1 MKKISYKVVLVIWL
15 AIGIS
20 VSGYFNI
27 YPNKKKHTEFF
38 GMDRG
43 YYSVYDQ
50 RDLSILITLVGA
62 LLIGGLG
69 YLSQKQN

>member
-27 YPNKKKHTEFF
+27 YPI
-38 GMDRG
+38 DRG
-43 YYSVYDQ
+43 HYSVYDQ